1 MIGVDRLTFC
11 RHFGVNVDLA
21 VEAHALLRGATRQEI
36 PGVQEDKQEF
46 DFATVTTITILNAAG
61 EKAMGRPQGTY
72 ITIEAMDLLRPLPEA
87 QEKIVAL
94 LAEKVRFLLNKNGLL
109 PQADVLI
116 VGLGN
121 RQATPDSLGPRVID
135 RCLITRHLHRYA
147 PQTVP
152 PTLRSVCAIAPGVL
166 GVTGIETLEIVKGVV
181 EHVHPG
187 AIIAIDA
194 LTAQEVKRL
203 GTTIQLADTGLNPG
217 SGLGN
222 TRGGLNRY
230 TLGRPVVAIGVPTVV
245 QAPVLAY
252 EFFQRLA
259 GENKPEGVLTQAV
272 QGVLAPFGG
281 QLTVTPK
288 EIDAI
293 IESISAI
300 VARSLNRAL
309 FPELTEEEIAYLS

>member
-1 MIGVDRLTFC
+1 MDRLTFC
-11 RHFGVNVDLA
+11 QSFGLTVDLA
-21 VEAHALLRGATRQEI
+21 VEAHALLRGATRREI
-36 PGVQEDKQEF
+36 PGVKEEKEEF
-46 DFATVTTITILNAAG
+46 DFATVTTITVFSAAG

-72 ITIEAMDLLRPLPEA
+72 ITVEAPNLSQPLPEV
-87 QEKIVAL
+87 QQKIVDLVSKKIRL
-94 LAEKVRFLLNKNGLL
+94 LLEKTGLL
-109 PQADVLI
+109 PHADVLI

-121 RQATPDSLGPRVID
+121 RQATPDSLGPKVVD
-135 RCLITRHLHRYA
+135 QCLVTRHLHRYA

-152 PTLRSVCAIAPGVL
+152 PTLRSVCAVAPGVL
-166 GVTGIETLEIVKGVV
+166 GVTGIETLEIIKGVV

-187 AIIAIDA
+187 VIIVIDA
-194 LTAQEVKRL
+194 LAAQEVKRL

-222 TRGGLNRY
+222 ARSGLNKY
-230 TLGRPVVAIGVPTVV
+230 TLGRPVVALGVPTVV

-252 EFFQRLA
+252 EFFARLA
-259 GENKPEGVLTQAV
+259 GGNKPDEGVLNQTV
-272 QGVLAPFGG
+272 REVLAPFGG

-293 IESISAI
+293 IENVSET
-300 VARSLNRAL
+300 VARGLNRAL